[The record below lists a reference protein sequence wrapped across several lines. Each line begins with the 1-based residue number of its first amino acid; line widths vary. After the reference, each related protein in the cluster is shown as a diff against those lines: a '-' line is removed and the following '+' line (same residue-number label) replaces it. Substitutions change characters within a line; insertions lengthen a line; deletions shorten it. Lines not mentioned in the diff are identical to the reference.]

1 MSRNRIIY
9 NVLSLYAGQNNAQSG
24 VHTGV
29 GAVQQLTRVQ
39 SFDEDFARNI
49 KDINQYGQLNVI
61 DRIEVQSPTVKSSFS
76 YYLTNGSNEQFMGL
90 TLSPTLASA
99 GVINTTNLVSCLS
112 GFVSK
117 VTDEKNYF
125 LLIADE
131 GYDAVGYTNSR
142 TGVIGLGNA
151 YLNSYSVEAAVGEVP
166 KATVNLEALNVRVY
180 TGATGGD
187 NVPAI
192 QIATSQPVTGVP
204 FSLQPSVATS
214 VSNQVSALQPG
225 DITVNITG
233 TNGVSIS
240 DLKLQNFKLD
250 FNLNRKAILRLGY
263 KYAYSREIEF
273 PVKAT
278 FSIDAELGDLQSQAL
293 SDIAFCETGFQN
305 LSVVLKQPN
314 CQGTGNP
321 AMIFNFNGAKL
332 ISQKVSTAIGSN
344 AKFTATFENQMGAAN
359 DTQKGVFIQGSY
371 QNAGALQS

>member
-9 NVLSLYAGQNNAQSG
+9 NVLSLYAGQNNAQTG

-29 GAVQQLTRVQ
+29 SAVKQLSRVQ

-61 DRIEVQSPTVKSSFS
+61 DRIEVQSPTVKASFS
-76 YYLTNGSNEQFMGL
+76 YYLTNGDNEQFMGL
-90 TLSPTLASA
+90 TVTPALSSA
-99 GVINTTNLVSCLS
+99 GVTGTSVVSCLS

-131 GYDAVGYTNSR
+131 GYDAVGYTNAR

-187 NVPAI
+187 NIPAI
-192 QIATSQPVTGVP
+192 NINSSLPVTGVP
-204 FSLQPSVATS
+204 FSLPASTAS
-214 VSNQVSALQPG
+214 SINNQVSALQPG
-225 DITVNITG
+225 DIAVNISG

-250 FNLNRKAILRLGY
+250 FNLNRKPVMRLGY
-263 KYAYSREIEF
+263 KYAFSREIEF

-278 FSIDAELGDLQSQAL
+278 FSIDAELGDLEAAAL

-321 AMIFNFNGAKL
+321 AMIFSFYGAKL
-332 ISQKVSTAIGSN
+332 ISQKVSTSIGSN

-359 DTQKGVFIQGSY
+359 DTSKGVFIQGSY
-371 QNAGALQS
+371 SNTGVLKA